1 MPVCAFVSTGD
12 DKENNTNPSIRRNI
26 RKPQDRSVDTRA
38 ESLMFSVWRIFHS
51 LSRNVERA
59 EEVGFEPTIPL
70 RAYTRLAEL
79 TATQPQ
85 LYRVSV
91 VASVFKPVL
100 RE

>member
-70 RAYTRLAEL
+70 RAYTLSKRAPSTTRRL
-79 TATQPQ
+79 
-85 LYRVSV
+85 
-91 VASVFKPVL
+91 L
-100 RE
+100 RNYYV